1 VTVYDLDKLAKPSP
15 WKDNT
20 GKGKCVNCPGV
31 VQHDDDWVCIVQDD
45 ESRKATNILICH
57 IRNNYLKA
65 LDALKYDVDPS
76 RVQHSDE
83 CTSRSPD
90 SPPQFIDENC
100 NCWVADRKKLIKEL
114 ETV

>member
-1 VTVYDLDKLAKPSP
+1 MTVYDLDKEATPAPWPTDLMEAVGGESGTTCHESNCNERLARH
-15 WKDNT
+15 
-20 GKGKCVNCPGV
+20 C
-31 VQHDDDWVCIVQDD
+31 
-45 ESRKATNILICH
+45 
-57 IRNNYLKA
+57 RNNFMRA
-65 LDALKYDVDPS
+65 LEALKHDVDPS

-90 SPPQFIDENC
+90 SPPLFIDEDC